1 MWHQFTPGV
10 VQALKARGL
19 RVCAW
24 QYVYGRY
31 PVTEAKL
38 GDEAKR
44 RGAQCLVID
53 AESEYEGRY
62 AQAQRYIRNLRARVG
77 KSYPVGLAGFPYVD
91 YHPGYPYSVFLGPGG
106 AQYNVPQMYWK
117 AIGTSVTN
125 VYAHTYTYTSVYQ
138 RPIFPLGQL
147 YMNPTPAEIG
157 RFRRLARAYGAG
169 GLSWW
174 DWQETAPRGWKAL
187 GA

>member
-62 AQAQRYIRNLRARVG
+62 SQAQRYILNLRARVG
-77 KSYPVGLAGFPYVD
+77 KGYPVGLAGFPYVD
-91 YHPGYPYSVFLGPGG
+91 YHPGYPYSVFMGPGA

-117 AIGTSVTN
+117 DIGTTVDA
-125 VYAHTYTYTSVYQ
+125 VFAHTFVFNQLYE
-138 RPIFPLGQL
+138 RPIFPLGQV
-147 YMNPTPAEIG
+147 YNSPPSRQVV
-157 RFRRLARAYGAG
+157 RFRQISRSYSTSGV
-169 GLSWW
+169 SWW
-174 DWQETAPRGWKAL
+174 DWQEA
-187 GA
+187 